1 MTRPCKIGVQL
12 PEVERFVP
20 WPELIAMAQAA
31 EAVGFDSIWLGDHL
45 LYDLPDGSV
54 RGPWEVFT
62 SLAALAAVTSRVQLG
77 SLVASLGFHEPAMLA
92 KMAATVDSIS
102 GGRLILGVGAGW
114 NRREYDAY
122 GFPFDNR
129 VDRFEEAFGIVRR
142 LLAGEIVTHSG
153 AYYTLD
159 RCVIDPPAARPGG
172 PLLMLGSNS
181 PRMLSIGLPHVHQW
195 NVWWNLYGN
204 TPEGFAEVV
213 ADRFQG
219 CDQRLAVGTPDG
231 SVEHGRA
238 AVAVMLPPR
247 MIHLERRGLREF
259 AHERGGRGRA
269 AVVGDGQREVE
280 RRLSSPRRERALE
293 VGEAL
298 KRGDDDAGAGHGTN
312 SKQVRASSC
321 TLPAPR
327 EH

>member
-20 WPELIAMAQAA
+20 WPELIAMAQTA
-31 EAVGFDSIWLGDHL
+31 ETVGFDSIWLGDHL

-62 SLAALAAVTSRVQLG
+62 SLAALSAVTSRVQLG

-92 KMAATVDSIS
+92 KMAATVDGIS

-122 GFPFDNR
+122 GFPYDHR

-142 LLAGEIVTHSG
+142 LLAGETVTHSG
-153 AYYTLD
+153 PYYSLD

-181 PRMLSIGLPHVHQW
+181 PRMLSIGLPHVDQW
-195 NVWWNLYGN
+195 NVWWSLYGN
-204 TPEGFAEVV
+204 TPEGFAGVV
-213 ADRFQG
+213 ADVRARTEAAG
-219 CDQRLAVGTPDG
+219 RDPD
-231 SVEHGRA
+231 
-238 AVAVMLPPR
+238 
-247 MIHLERRGLREF
+247 
-259 AHERGGRGRA
+259 
-269 AVVGDGQREVE
+269 EVE
-280 RRLSSPRRERALE
+280 ATACVYVQVPGGAGRTMGDPTMATKRPLSGSARELAGQL
-293 VGEAL
+293 AAFAA
-298 KRGDDDAGAGHGTN
+298 AGAAHLQLVVDPIT
-312 SKQVRASSC
+312 Q
-321 TLPAPR
+321 PAI
-327 EH
+327 EWLGEVLAILDA

>member
-1 MTRPCKIGVQL
+1 MTRPCQIGVQL

-20 WPELIAMAQAA
+20 WPELIAMAQTA

-62 SLAALAAVTSRVQLG
+62 SLAALSAVTSRVQLG

-92 KMAATVDSIS
+92 KMAATVDGIS

-122 GFPFDNR
+122 GFPYDHR

-142 LLAGEIVTHSG
+142 LLAGETVTHSG
-153 AYYTLD
+153 TYYSLD

-195 NVWWNLYGN
+195 NVWWSLYGN

-213 ADRFQG
+213 ADVR
-219 CDQRLAVGTPDG
+219 D
-231 SVEHGRA
+231 
-238 AVAVMLPPR
+238 
-247 MIHLERRGLREF
+247 
-259 AHERGGRGRA
+259 AHR
-269 AVVGDGQREVE
+269 Q
-280 RRLSSPRRERALE
+280 
-293 VGEAL
+293 
-298 KRGDDDAGAGHGTN
+298 
-312 SKQVRASSC
+312 
-321 TLPAPR
+321 LPAATPTRWRPR
-327 EH
+327 PACTCRYRVAPVARWAIRRWRRSDR

>member
-1 MTRPCKIGVQL
+1 
-12 PEVERFVP
+12 
-20 WPELIAMAQAA
+20 MARTA

-62 SLAALAAVTSRVQLG
+62 SLAALSALTSRVQLG

-92 KMAATVDSIS
+92 KMAATVDGIS

-122 GFPFDNR
+122 GFPYDHR

-142 LLAGEIVTHSG
+142 LLAGETVTHSG
-153 AYYTLD
+153 PYYSLD

-195 NVWWNLYGN
+195 NVWWSLYGN

-213 ADRFQG
+213 ADVRARTEAAGRDPDEVEATACVYVQVPGGAGRTMGDPTMAAKQPLSGSAGELASQLAAFAAAGAAHLQLVVDPITEPAIEWLG
-219 CDQRLAVGTPDG
+219 EVLAV
-231 SVEHGRA
+231 
-238 AVAVMLPPR
+238 L
-247 MIHLERRGLREF
+247 
-259 AHERGGRGRA
+259 
-269 AVVGDGQREVE
+269 
-280 RRLSSPRRERALE
+280 
-293 VGEAL
+293 
-298 KRGDDDAGAGHGTN
+298 DA
-312 SKQVRASSC
+312 
-321 TLPAPR
+321 
-327 EH
+327 